1 MRGEKEVRR
10 FADEIKRY
18 FGVKHC
24 FLLSSGKASLT
35 LILQALHDLYPERDE
50 VLIPAFTCYSVPSA
64 VVRAGL
70 KIRLCDMDPQSLGYN
85 LEQLRKILLQ
95 PGGAQKEGKAG
106 RDRILAI
113 VAAHLYGLPGDLC
126 GLREIADPVG
136 ISLIEDAA
144 QVMGGESCGR
154 KYGTQGDVGFFS
166 LGSGKSHLGH
176 RRWNHYYQ
184 PGRYRPPPGRENAGY
199 ASIFQLGNAVPNRAN
214 PSLGSL
220 SEPELVLGSQ
230 SDSLSAVGRDCLR
243 PFFPNS
249 ETFSVSSRPIQG
261 LEEKTKLYW
270 LEREKRSLKWAS
282 HLKNKRGVRLFSR
295 EGTSLAMVRFPVIL
309 EDAVARQKILSL
321 SHENGPEM
329 MRKLHYSGVA
339 MVEFKINPKT
349 NEWVFMEINGRFWG
363 SLPLAMAAGVDFPG
377 TCMSFGFTGKENF
390 QSLIGRVY
398 TVETGLW
405 ISNGFGQTYRP
416 ITPIRCS

>member
-1 MRGEKEVRR
+1 MRGEKEIRR
-10 FADEIKRY
+10 FADEIKTY

-85 LEQLRKILLQ
+85 LEQLRKIFLQ

-113 VAAHLYGLPGDLC
+113 VAAHLYGLPGDLR

-166 LGSGKSHLGH
+166 LGRGKAISATEGGIIITSREDIARRLAERMRDMRPYSNGEMLSLIGQTLVLGV
-176 RRWNHYYQ
+176 
-184 PGRYRPPPGRENAGY
+184 
-199 ASIFQLGNAVPNRAN
+199 FLN
-214 PSLGSL
+214 PSLFWVPKAIPFLRLGETVYDPLFAMRRL
-220 SEPELVLGSQ
+220 SPFQAG
-230 SDSLSAVGRDCLR
+230 LSKDWR
-243 PFFPNS
+243 
-249 ETFSVSSRPIQG
+249 
-261 LEEKTKLYW
+261 EKTKLYW
-270 LEREKRSLKWAS
+270 LEREKRSQKWAS
-282 HLKNKRGVRLFSR
+282 HLKNKRGVRLFFR
-295 EGTSLAMVRFPVIL
+295 EGTSFAMVRFPVIL
-309 EDAVARQKILSL
+309 EDAVARERILSL
-321 SHENGPEM
+321 SHEKGLGIMPSYPDSVNGI
-329 MRKLHYSGVA
+329 RQIRTL
-339 MVEFKINPKT
+339 F
-349 NEWVFMEINGRFWG
+349 NGREYPVAKEF
-363 SLPLAMAAGVDFPG
+363 SQKMITLPNHCLMTDEDLHAAM
-377 TCMSFGFTGKENF
+377 KIWEQIQN
-390 QSLIGRVY
+390 
-398 TVETGLW
+398 
-405 ISNGFGQTYRP
+405 
-416 ITPIRCS
+416 